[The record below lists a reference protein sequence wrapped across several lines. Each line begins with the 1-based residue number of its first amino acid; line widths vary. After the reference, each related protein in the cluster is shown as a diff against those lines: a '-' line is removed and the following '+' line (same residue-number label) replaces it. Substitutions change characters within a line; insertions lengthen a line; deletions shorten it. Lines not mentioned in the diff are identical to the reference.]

1 MRRMG
6 VPAWTVISRVRG
18 GNTDPTAVL
27 TRSAPPPDVTLR
39 YGPGSDHVADLRLP
53 RPESAR
59 EVSPP
64 APLVIF
70 LHGGFWRAR
79 YDRVHT
85 WPLGAALASAGF
97 AVCTPEFRR
106 VGQPGGGWPGTF
118 DDVAAAV
125 DVLPD
130 LACQAAGPGRL
141 APRPLV
147 LAGHSAGGH
156 LALWTAAR
164 HRLPDDCRWRTPSPG
179 PYGGVVGLAA
189 VSDLAGCH
197 AAGLGGGAA
206 DALIGGG
213 PGRYPDRY
221 ALADPAGLLPLGV
234 RVRLVHGSLDE
245 VVPSAMSR
253 EYAERAVGRGDD
265 VTVDELAECGHY
277 EPIDPLTAAWPA
289 VLSALR
295 AIATPPG

>member
-1 MRRMG
+1 M
-6 VPAWTVISRVRG
+6 
-18 GNTDPTAVL
+18 DPEAVL
-27 TRSAPPPDVTLR
+27 TRPAPPPDVTLR
-39 YGPGSDHVADLRLP
+39 YGPENEHVADLRLP
-53 RPESAR
+53 RPGAASA
-59 EVSPP
+59 VNGP
-64 APLVIF
+64 APLVLF

-85 WPLGAALASAGF
+85 WPLAAALASAGF

-125 DVLPD
+125 DALPD
-130 LACQAAGPGRL
+130 LASEAAGPGGL
-141 APRPLV
+141 APKPLV

-156 LALWTAAR
+156 LALWAAAR
-164 HRLPDDCRWRTPSPG
+164 HRLPHDSPWRAPSPG

-213 PGRYPDRY
+213 PGRYADRY

-234 RVRLVHGSLDE
+234 RVRLVHGSRDE
-245 VVPSAMSR
+245 IVPCSMSR
-253 EYAERAVGRGDD
+253 EYAERAVGQGDD
-265 VTVDELAECGHY
+265 VTVNELAECGHY
-277 EPIDPLTAAWPA
+277 ELIDPVTAAWPA
-289 VLSALR
+289 VLAALR
-295 AIATPPG
+295 ATATQPR